1 MPSGPVIQVNHYFVI
16 FDPSLPLRFA
26 FLFPYRDDWIL
37 LIPQGH
43 QLLVCIEDPTQPQV
57 A

>member
-1 MPSGPVIQVNHYFVI
+1 MPSGPVVQVTRYFVI
-16 FDPSLPLRFA
+16 FSSDYPLGFA
-26 FLFPYRDDWIL
+26 FLFPYHDDWIL

-43 QLLVCIEDPTQPQV
+43 QLLIRVEDPTQPQV